1 MVSFHFIYK
10 TAITVV
16 HIVPFLLLATSCT
29 QGRNDLQTLEP
40 MTYALEPGMPVVI
53 RVNSG
58 QVFLSNG
65 MNGQVI
71 LSGEA
76 SASESDDVLV
86 SQQPDG
92 LFIASETPGHIVN
105 LNLQVPPGTPV
116 EIHTYGADVQV
127 LDFAGGLDVTSTAG
141 DIRVKNMQGLAVLRA
156 NRGDVTVESSSGEFH
171 LPGNYGLLTL
181 TDVSGVV
188 EASTIMGTIRYQGRL
203 AASDSVRLETDHG
216 PVEARLDPHSEVTVV
231 VKTTTGVTYCVIPG
245 LNPEGAGCRGQLGS
259 GKGLLQVR
267 TVSGEVNLLT
277 TP

>member
-1 MVSFHFIYK
+1 MVSFRFIYK
-10 TAITVV
+10 TAIAVV
-16 HIVPFLLLATSCT
+16 RIALFSLLATSCT
-29 QGRNDLQTLEP
+29 QGRNDFQTLES

-58 QVFLSNG
+58 QVFLSNS
-65 MNGQVI
+65 MDGQVM

-76 SASESDDVLV
+76 SASEPDDVLV

-92 LFIASETPGHIVN
+92 LFIASETPGNIVN
-105 LNLQVPPGTPV
+105 LNLQVPPGTLV
-116 EIHTYGADVQV
+116 EIHTYGADVQAQ
-127 LDFAGGLDVTSTAG
+127 DFAGSLDVTSTAG

-156 NRGDVTVESSSGEFH
+156 NRGDVTVESSSGEYH

-181 TDVSGVV
+181 TNVSGEVD
-188 EASTIMGTIRYQGRL
+188 ASTIMGTIRYQGRL
-203 AASDSVRLETDHG
+203 AASDRVKLETDHG
-216 PVEARLDPHSEVTVV
+216 PVEARLDPRSDVTVV

-245 LNPEGAGCRGQLGS
+245 LSPDGAGCRGQLGN